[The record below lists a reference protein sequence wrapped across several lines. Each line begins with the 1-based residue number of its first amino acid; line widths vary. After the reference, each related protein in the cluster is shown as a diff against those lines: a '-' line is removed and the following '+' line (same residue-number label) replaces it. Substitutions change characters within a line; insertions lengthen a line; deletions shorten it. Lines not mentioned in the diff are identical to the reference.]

1 MFIATAVVCKSNA
14 AKGRTMR
21 EFIHLTDGAIFME
34 EVNGKSFDEQE
45 GFVLLTVECGSLL
58 ASLLE
63 SRGHSAG

>member
-1 MFIATAVVCKSNA
+1 
-14 AKGRTMR
+14 MR